1 MKALFISIAAAT
13 LLACASTGP
22 DPGTDE
28 AAPVTGATA
37 SGKEE
42 QIQFGNQAAVAT
54 VEPAA
59 EEDDPGYWEEM
70 ICKNEGVTG
79 SRQVHRRCHTRY
91 EWAKMEG
98 AATETMRD
106 IESQPRGWKY

>member
-1 MKALFISIAAAT
+1 MKALFITIAAAT
-13 LLACASTGP
+13 LLACASTGS
-22 DPGTDE
+22 DQGTDE
-28 AAPVTGATA
+28 AAPVTDVTT

-42 QIQFGNQAAVAT
+42 RIQFGNQAAVAT

-59 EEDDPGYWEEM
+59 AEDDPGYWEEM

-79 SRQVHRRCHTRY
+79 SRQVRRRCHTRY
-91 EWAKMEG
+91 DWARMES

-106 IESQPRGWKY
+106 IDSQPRGYRD